1 MLEREIKC
9 ARRSPGHGRYANQ
22 NLRRGSRSEPNG
34 LGWVMSATCRVRR
47 AAAASCGRL
56 SSLLVLMSVCAGA
69 VFADPPAVV
78 DSQSIVRSLRP
89 AAPVTRGLS
98 RGLVVAPRTA
108 AAPKVNLD
116 IRFANDSD
124 QLTSAAHKQLAELGA
139 ALNSPELA
147 GARFLIAGHTSASGA
162 PEHNR
167 RLSESRARS
176 VRSYLLQRYKIAP
189 DRLEATGFGSSRP
202 LPDVPPNALQQR
214 RVEISTLP
222 PAS

>member
-1 MLEREIKC
+1 MTET
-9 ARRSPGHGRYANQ
+9 RR
-22 NLRRGSRSEPNG
+22 LRR
-34 LGWVMSATCRVRR
+34 T
-47 AAAASCGRL
+47 AAASVGRL
-56 SSLLVLMSVCAGA
+56 LSLFVLMNVCAGA
-69 VFADPPAVV
+69 AFGEPPAVL

-89 AAPVTRGLS
+89 PAPVTRGLS

-108 AAPKVNLD
+108 PAPKVNLD
-116 IRFANDSD
+116 IHFANDSD
-124 QLTSAAHKQLAELGA
+124 QLTAAAHKQLAELGA
-139 ALNSPELA
+139 ALSSPELA
-147 GARFLIAGHTSASGA
+147 HARFLIAGHTSASGA

-189 DRLEATGFGSSRP
+189 DRIEATGFGSSRP